1 MDKTALYPLS
11 YGLYV
16 IGVKND
22 FCEFGGCVVD
32 ALMQISSGNTPQ
44 IAVSC
49 MKNNNTPA
57 MIKKYGKFTVSVL
70 GRAVDPFVLSCFGFQ
85 SGKNSDKWAA
95 VEHDFA
101 DGLPVLKKAVSYLVC
116 TVSKVIEADTH
127 ILFIA
132 DVTDAFNGEK
142 DEPLLYADYHKEYK
156 DKALSAYKLHYSE
169 DSNQETVPAAASG
182 GEKWVCPVCGYVY
195 DGEIPFEELPDDWKC
210 PLCGVEKSRF
220 TKK

>member
-156 DKALSAYKLHYSE
+156 DKALSAYKLHYLE
-169 DSNQETVPAAASG
+169 GSNQETVPVAESG

>member
-156 DKALSAYKLHYSE
+156 DKVLSAYKLHYSE
-169 DSNQETVPAAASG
+169 GSNQETAPAAESG

>member
-1 MDKTALYPLS
+1 MDKTALYSLS

-22 FCEFGGCVVD
+22 AYEFGGCVVD
-32 ALMQISSGNTPQ
+32 ALIQVSGGSTPQ

-49 MKNNNTPA
+49 MRDNNTPA
-57 MIKKYGKFTVSVL
+57 MMKKHGTFTVSVL
-70 GRAVDPFVLSCFGFQ
+70 GRKVDPFILSCFGFQ
-85 SGKNSDKWAA
+85 SGKSADKWAA
-95 VEHDFA
+95 VEKDFA
-101 DGLPVLKKAVSYLVC
+101 DGLPVLKNAIAYLVC
-116 TVSKVIEADTH
+116 KVDKVIEADTH

-142 DEPLLYADYHKEYK
+142 DAPLLYADYHREYK
-156 DKALSAYKLHYSE
+156 EKALSAYKQHYSE
-169 DSNQETVPAAASG
+169 GSDTGKAPSEEKI

-195 DGEIPFEELPDDWKC
+195 DGEVPFEELPSDWKC

-220 TKK
+220 VRK

>member
-49 MKNNNTPA
+49 MKNNNTPT
-57 MIKKYGKFTVSVL
+57 MIEKYGKFTVSVL

-101 DGLPVLKKAVSYLVC
+101 DGLPVLKKAVSYLAC

-132 DVTDAFNGEK
+132 DVTDAFNGEN

-169 DSNQETVPAAASG
+169 GSNQETVPAAASG

>member
-49 MKNNNTPA
+49 MNNNNPPA

-95 VEHDFA
+95 VEHDFV

-156 DKALSAYKLHYSE
+156 DKALSAYKLHYPE
-169 DSNQETVPAAASG
+169 DSNQATVPAAESG

>member
-57 MIKKYGKFTVSVL
+57 MIKSTANLPSASSAERSIRLCCPASGFNRAKIPISGRLSSMILPTVS
-70 GRAVDPFVLSCFGFQ
+70 PC
-85 SGKNSDKWAA
+85 
-95 VEHDFA
+95 
-101 DGLPVLKKAVSYLVC
+101 LKRQC
-116 TVSKVIEADTH
+116 H
-127 ILFIA
+127 IL
-132 DVTDAFNGEK
+132 
-142 DEPLLYADYHKEYK
+142 
-156 DKALSAYKLHYSE
+156 SAPS
-169 DSNQETVPAAASG
+169 A
-182 GEKWVCPVCGYVY
+182 
-195 DGEIPFEELPDDWKC
+195 
-210 PLCGVEKSRF
+210 R
-220 TKK
+220 

>member
-70 GRAVDPFVLSCFGFQ
+70 GREVDLLPHLFRGEYAFGSNMGSQ
-85 SGKNSDKWAA
+85 HES
-95 VEHDFA
+95 
-101 DGLPVLKKAVSYLVC
+101 LYCL
-116 TVSKVIEADTH
+116 IH
-127 ILFIA
+127 ILA
-132 DVTDAFNGEK
+132 
-142 DEPLLYADYHKEYK
+142 
-156 DKALSAYKLHYSE
+156 
-169 DSNQETVPAAASG
+169 
-182 GEKWVCPVCGYVY
+182 
-195 DGEIPFEELPDDWKC
+195 
-210 PLCGVEKSRF
+210 
-220 TKK
+220 

>member
-22 FCEFGGCVVD
+22 YCEFGGCVVD

-132 DVTDAFNGEK
+132 DVTDSFNGEK

-169 DSNQETVPAAASG
+169 GSNQETVPAAESG

>member
-156 DKALSAYKLHYSE
+156 DKALSAYKLHYPE
-169 DSNQETVPAAASG
+169 GSNQEAVPAAASG

>member
-49 MKNNNTPA
+49 MKNNNTPT

-132 DVTDAFNGEK
+132 DVTDSFNGEK
-142 DEPLLYADYHKEYK
+142 DEPLLYADYHKEHK

-169 DSNQETVPAAASG
+169 GSNQETVPTAESG

>member
-70 GRAVDPFVLSCFGFQ
+70 GRESIRLCCPASGFNRAKIPISGRLS
-85 SGKNSDKWAA
+85 SMI
-95 VEHDFA
+95 
-101 DGLPVLKKAVSYLVC
+101 LP
-116 TVSKVIEADTH
+116 TVSPCLKRQCH
-127 ILFIA
+127 IL
-132 DVTDAFNGEK
+132 
-142 DEPLLYADYHKEYK
+142 
-156 DKALSAYKLHYSE
+156 SAPS
-169 DSNQETVPAAASG
+169 A
-182 GEKWVCPVCGYVY
+182 
-195 DGEIPFEELPDDWKC
+195 
-210 PLCGVEKSRF
+210 R
-220 TKK
+220 

>member
-142 DEPLLYADYHKEYK
+142 DEPLLYADYHKENK

-169 DSNQETVPAAASG
+169 GSNQETVPVAESG

>member
-57 MIKKYGKFTVSVL
+57 MIEKYGKFTVSVL

-95 VEHDFA
+95 VERDFA
-101 DGLPVLKKAVSYLVC
+101 DGLPVLKKAVSYLIC
-116 TVSKVIEADTH
+116 TKTRLCLPISCIIRKARIKRPRLRPRAAEKSGCAPFADTFMTAKSH
-127 ILFIA
+127 LKSSPMIGN
-132 DVTDAFNGEK
+132 VR
-142 DEPLLYADYHKEYK
+142 YAE
-156 DKALSAYKLHYSE
+156 
-169 DSNQETVPAAASG
+169 
-182 GEKWVCPVCGYVY
+182 
-195 DGEIPFEELPDDWKC
+195 WKRVGLRRNDFC
-210 PLCGVEKSRF
+210 FRR
-220 TKK
+220 

>member
-1 MDKTALYPLS
+1 MDKTALYQLS

-44 IAVSC
+44 IGVSC

-132 DVTDAFNGEK
+132 DVTDSFNGEK

-156 DKALSAYKLHYSE
+156 DKALSAYKLHYPE
-169 DSNQETVPAAASG
+169 GSNQETVPTAESG

>member
-85 SGKNSDKWAA
+85 SGQNSDKWAA

-127 ILFIA
+127 ILFIT

-169 DSNQETVPAAASG
+169 GSNQETVPAAESG
-182 GEKWVCPVCGYVY
+182 GEKWVCPICGYVY

>member
-57 MIKKYGKFTVSVL
+57 MIKKYSKFTVSVL

-156 DKALSAYKLHYSE
+156 DKALSAYKLHYPE
-169 DSNQETVPAAASG
+169 GSNQETVPTAESG

>member
-156 DKALSAYKLHYSE
+156 DKALSAYKLHYPE
-169 DSNQETVPAAASG
+169 GSNQETVPAAKSG

>member
-1 MDKTALYPLS
+1 MDKNALYPLS

-49 MKNNNTPA
+49 MKNNNTPT

-101 DGLPVLKKAVSYLVC
+101 DGIPVLKKAVSYLVC
-116 TVSKVIEADTH
+116 RRGYTY
-127 ILFIA
+127 FI
-132 DVTDAFNGEK
+132 
-142 DEPLLYADYHKEYK
+142 H
-156 DKALSAYKLHYSE
+156 SR
-169 DSNQETVPAAASG
+169 
-182 GEKWVCPVCGYVY
+182 C
-195 DGEIPFEELPDDWKC
+195 DG
-210 PLCGVEKSRF
+210 RF
-220 TKK
+220 

>member
-116 TVSKVIEADTH
+116 TVNKVIEADTH

-156 DKALSAYKLHYSE
+156 DKALSAYKLHYPE
-169 DSNQETVPAAASG
+169 GSNQEAVPAAASG

>member
-169 DSNQETVPAAASG
+169 DSNQETVPAAESG

-195 DGEIPFEELPDDWKC
+195 DGEIPFEELPDYWKC

>member
-16 IGVKND
+16 VGVKND

-156 DKALSAYKLHYSE
+156 DKALSAYKLHYPE
-169 DSNQETVPAAASG
+169 GSNQETVPAAASG